1 MLILIPQPM
10 LMNTMV
16 LTDHPNNRQWIILK
30 ISFLTIS
37 ADAAA
42 FVNVVEDTSAIL
54 SKVVV
59 GFKLREASKTLSAC
73 LIRFHCSMSS
83 LNLVG

>member
-42 FVNVVEDTSAIL
+42 FVNVDEDTSP
-54 SKVVV
+54 
-59 GFKLREASKTLSAC
+59 
-73 LIRFHCSMSS
+73 
-83 LNLVG
+83 

>member
-42 FVNVVEDTSAIL
+42 FVNVDEDTSAIL

-59 GFKLREASKTLSAC
+59 GFKLRDGSKTLSAC
-73 LIRFHCSMSS
+73 LIRVHCSMSS